1 MCREGPGSAGPQL
14 GRAQGSRSAAER
26 LPRNPAGQPRGWL
39 PSAPALGPYTLKVRQ
54 LESAPSFCKA
64 RDWLEPSEE
73 EVAAASDKRCFLFP
87 AWESISDKRG
97 EKIMPLAL
105 RVQGESHTAA
115 EAVRSCPASS
125 SQGVTVFPNLT
136 VQYCPAPAAPK
147 APRPLTTQPA
157 CRMPA
162 PPESSCPVSSS
173 TLCSPPTESVH
184 SPLCWTKGLPVA
196 AFLLRF
202 QLGCPSHGADSTQA
216 FENDMNLPPGHRC
229 RI

>member
-1 MCREGPGSAGPQL
+1 MSREGPGSAGPQR

-26 LPRNPAGQPRGWL
+26 MPRNPASQPRGQL

-73 EVAAASDKRCFLFP
+73 EVATASDKRCFLFP

-115 EAVRSCPASS
+115 ETARSCPASS
-125 SQGVTVFPNLT
+125 SEGATVFPNLSA
-136 VQYCPAPAAPK
+136 QSCPAPAAP
-147 APRPLTTQPA
+147 Q
-157 CRMPA
+157 
-162 PPESSCPVSSS
+162 
-173 TLCSPPTESVH
+173 SPPTPDHTASVQDAGT
-184 SPLCWTKGLPVA
+184 C
-196 AFLLRF
+196 
-202 QLGCPSHGADSTQA
+202 
-216 FENDMNLPPGHRC
+216 
-229 RI
+229 